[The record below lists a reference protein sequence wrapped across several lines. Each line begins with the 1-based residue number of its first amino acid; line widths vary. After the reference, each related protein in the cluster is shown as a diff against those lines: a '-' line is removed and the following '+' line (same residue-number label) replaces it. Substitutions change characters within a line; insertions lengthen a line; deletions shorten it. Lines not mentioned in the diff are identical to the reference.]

1 MDNNYR
7 PNPKRNRWCHSDRH
21 WGASSEIPVDQSGT
35 QIESPCSYN
44 ALESAQRILSNFIL
58 DLNRALDFK
67 MPINFDQKFK
77 LILSK
82 FIAWL
87 ECKPT
92 EDKIK
97 KIRDKIIEII
107 DKYLNK
113 KNIGKKDKDILNFYR
128 QQFLS

>member
-1 MDNNYR
+1 LVVCGHLHE
-7 PNPKRNRWCHSDRH
+7 NR
-21 WGASSEIPVDQSGT
+21 G
-35 QIESPCSYN
+35 
-44 ALESAQRILSNFIL
+44 
-58 DLNRALDFK
+58 
-67 MPINFDQKFK
+67 
-77 LILSK
+77 
-82 FIAWL
+82 
-87 ECKPT
+87 T